1 MVKNGNNG
9 QYIPEVKDKHWIL
22 NIIILHVHFFNFSIR
37 YDKILISKI
46 FFYYILLKIYDR
58 NIYHV
63 FRFNIEKYFAFTVVD
78 SQTRMNITKWIIYL
92 YFLLRFDVSFRLS
105 VYMYARMYICLL
117 LHDLVLEM
125 VFYESICIS
134 F

>member
-1 MVKNGNNG
+1 M
-9 QYIPEVKDKHWIL
+9 YIFL
-22 NIIILHVHFFNFSIR
+22 IR

-46 FFYYILLKIYDR
+46 FFYYILLKIYNR
-58 NIYHV
+58 NSYHV
-63 FRFNIEKYFAFTVVD
+63 FWFNIEKYFAFTVVD